1 MARIIYNGGSNQRVI
16 GTNAAD
22 EILSSVPDTGSDTI
36 FAQGGDDEVRTGGG
50 NDLLLG
56 GSGGDLLSGGD
67 GNDRLFGGTGDD
79 KLFGGGDN
87 DTLAVETG
95 LGGFGTD
102 ILSGGDGFDKIVFQT
117 ANVINV
123 NGLPASVAVNEAN
136 AGVTVNMIN
145 EFVPGFVATFQ
156 QGAGGDIEVFSA
168 LETQRGFIRDSNG
181 TTAVFNDIEQID
193 LTNFDDNIFDS
204 SASHIINGRN
214 GDDYISGGG
223 GFDVIDGGNGNDTAV
238 YFRSDAAVSISL
250 LDFGSGG
257 SGSGGEA
264 EGDKLFSIENV
275 FASGHNDF
283 VLGNAANNTLLG
295 LGGNDTLLAGG
306 GTDTVDGGNGDD
318 TLRGGLGN
326 DTVVGGEGSDTAL
339 FLDWNGTPDAIF
351 TTFSTSITLADG
363 GNASSAKLLST
374 TFQSRPFGFVTTT
387 LETDTLTGI
396 ENVIGTEFA
405 DTITGNSADNELDGR
420 DGNDILDGGQGS
432 DTLIGGD
439 GIDTAQFIAGGTF
452 NFPRV
457 EASLADGEATVF
469 RNFRSGLGFT
479 TVTETD
485 TLSGIEN
492 LTGSTGADKL
502 TGNSG
507 ANTLDGGGSG
517 DILAG
522 LGGADKLIGGDGSD
536 TADYTLSA
544 FPVQVNLA
552 TGGAVDG
559 DAGGDTFISIENLT
573 GSNGFDRLT
582 GNSGVNIIKGLGG
595 DDTIEGGASGD
606 TLDGG
611 TGINTLSYENAIGV
625 NMSLD
630 GLLQAAGD
638 ALGDIVSNFQNLS
651 GSLTGGD
658 TLRGNAGGNIIKG
671 NGGGDLLSGG
681 LGADT
686 LDGGE
691 GFDFADYR
699 NDGAVNIDLLNGIFQ
714 GAAVGDSFIAI
725 EGIVGG
731 FGDNTIKGTDLD
743 DEFITFSGSN
753 TLQGRG
759 GVDTLTGGSGQDTI
773 IGGEGNDSIAG
784 GIASDEL
791 SGNADA
797 DTLNGNG
804 GGDRLN
810 GGTGSDSLTGGAGR
824 DTFIFNGNNSGADE
838 ILDWTDG
845 IDTIEFNS
853 NLVDSFADLAI
864 AGNGTG
870 HVTVIFGNNSIEI
883 FSGNNF
889 TLTAQDFSIL

>member
-1 MARIIYNGGSNQRVI
+1 MARIIYNGGSNQRVV
-16 GTNAAD
+16 GTNSAD

-36 FAQGGDDEVRTGGG
+36 FALGGDDEVRTGGG

-56 GSGGDLLSGGD
+56 GSGNDLLSGGD
-67 GNDRLFGGTGDD
+67 DNDRLFGGTGDD
-79 KLFGGGDN
+79 RLFGGNNN
-87 DTLAVETG
+87 DTLAVETN
-95 LGGFGTD
+95 LGDFGTD
-102 ILSGGDGFDKIVFQT
+102 ILSGGSGFDKIVFQT
-117 ANVINV
+117 GNVINV

-156 QGAGGDIEVFSA
+156 QGAGGDIDVFEV

-181 TTAVFNDIEQID
+181 TSAVFSDIEQID

-264 EGDKLFSIENV
+264 QGDKLFSIENV
-275 FASGHNDF
+275 FASSHNDF
-283 VLGNAANNTLLG
+283 VLGNAVNNTLLG
-295 LGGNDTLLAGG
+295 LGGNDTLLAGS
-306 GTDTVDGGNGDD
+306 GTDTVDGGEGDD

-326 DTVVGGEGSDTAL
+326 DTVIGGEGNDTAL
-339 FLDWNGTPDAIF
+339 FLDWNGTPDRIL
-351 TTFSTSITLADG
+351 TTISTSITLADG

-374 TFQSRPFGFVTTT
+374 TFQSRPFDLVTTT

-396 ENVIGTEFA
+396 ENVIGTDFA

-439 GIDTAQFIAGGTF
+439 GIDTALFTAGGTF

-507 ANTLDGGGSG
+507 ANTLDGGNGS

-522 LGGADKLIGGDGSD
+522 LGGADKLIGGEGSD
-536 TADYTLSA
+536 TADYSLSA

-552 TGGAVDG
+552 TGTASGG
-559 DAGGDTFISIENLT
+559 DAIGDTFISIENLS

-582 GNSGVNIIKGLGG
+582 GNASVNIIKGLGG

-611 TGINTLSYENAIGV
+611 TGINTLSYENAISV

-671 NGGGDLLSGG
+671 NGGSDLLSGG

-699 NDGAVNIDLLNGIFQ
+699 NDGAVNIDLLNGIFE
-714 GAAVGDSFIAI
+714 GAAVGDSFISI

-743 DEFITFSGSN
+743 DEFITFSGNN

-773 IGGEGNDSIAG
+773 TGGDGDDSIDG
-784 GIASDEL
+784 GIESDVL
-791 SGNADA
+791 SGNAND
-797 DTLNGNG
+797 DTLFGNG

-864 AGNGTG
+864 AGNGTD
-870 HVTVIFGNNSIEI
+870 HVTVIYGNNAIDI
-883 FSGNNF
+883 FSASAF
-889 TLTAQDFSIL
+889 TLTAQDFAIL